1 MRRTLL
7 ALAAASALAVAL
19 PAAADAVMVYTC
31 GTDQA
36 NLCTANEDGTG
47 QKQITTD
54 GVQQQGTDYNF
65 PSLSADGKLLAF
77 DRGQKGVTV
86 MDMATGARTP
96 FSPRDLV
103 FGVEMRPD
111 GQRVGV
117 NEKQGSSEAAPVR
130 ACTYNLTGG
139 DQDCRGVGPTRF
151 DLNAEGRFVATAYN
165 ASINSYKI
173 CLYHPTGGPEG
184 CERDLVS
191 DPNHGLLDPAVS
203 PDQKLLAVTWVQ
215 GNTSIRGQI
224 AIYSLE
230 TGQLVRQLTAGPEDN
245 VPEWTQDGSRIVFTR
260 GNFQTGFGL
269 YSIPAT
275 GAPGQEKLIVK
286 GGQDATFGGPI
297 TVAPY
302 SKLSVSKSQKGAAV
316 KGSIQ
321 IGNADTKFGAVL
333 KADSKDLSSA
343 KLTTVGTLKTKK
355 VPAGP
360 RTFTVKLS
368 SSKAKSALAR
378 EGKLKVQLVISVQAP
393 GAAKATTKTV
403 KVTLKPTS

>member
-1 MRRTLL
+1 VKRTLL
-7 ALAAASALAVAL
+7 ALAAAAALCLAL
-19 PAAADAVMVYTC
+19 PAGAGAVMIYTC
-31 GTDQA
+31 GADNA
-36 NLCTANEDGTG
+36 NLCSANEDGTG

-54 GVQQQGTDYNF
+54 GVHQQGTDYNF

-77 DRGQKGVTV
+77 DRGQQGVTV
-86 MDMATGARTP
+86 MNMETGARTP
-96 FSPRDLV
+96 FAPRNLV

-117 NEKQGSSEAAPVR
+117 TEKQGASESAPTR
-130 ACTYNLTGG
+130 ACTYTVTGG
-139 DQDCRGVGPTRF
+139 DQDCRGVAPTRF

-173 CLYHPTGGPEG
+173 CLYHPAGGPQD

-203 PDQKLLAVTWVQ
+203 PDGKLLAVTWVE
-215 GNTSIRGQI
+215 GNRTVRGQI

-230 TGQLVRQLTAGPEDN
+230 TGQLVRQLTNGPEDQF
-245 VPEWTQDGSRIVFTR
+245 PEWTQDGSRVVFTR

-269 YSIPAT
+269 YSIAAT
-275 GAPGQEKLIVK
+275 GTPGEEKLIVA
-286 GGQDATFGGPI
+286 GGVDATFGGPL

-316 KGSIQ
+316 KGSID
-321 IGNADTKFGAVL
+321 IGNANSKFGAVL
-333 KADSKDLSSA
+333 RADSGDLSSS
-343 KLTTVGTLKTKK
+343 KLVTVGTLKTKT

-360 RTFTVKLS
+360 RSFTVKLT
-368 SSKAKSALAR
+368 SKAKSALAKN
-378 EGKLKVQLVISVQAP
+378 GKLKVQLVVSVQAP
-393 GAAKATTKTV
+393 GASKASTKTV
-403 KVTLKPTS
+403 KVTLKPS